1 MIFEWNEKITFHAF
15 FHSFFTKFWPKIWTV
30 NVIFQLRHKNPLS
43 FKIRTYKKVVIR
55 GEKIYYS
62 TSQLLRLKLIL
73 SNSIFIKSMFLK
85 NISLSHRI
93 FFSNKTKNWRICA
106 FNLPQAGFL
115 PDVQLPLSLR
125 DVHRAACVGRLLM
138 ADPDDGSVVAMSA
151 CLDGLHLFFSGPVDS
166 VHDDVLVH

>member
-1 MIFEWNEKITFHAF
+1 MIFERSEKITFHAI

-125 DVHRAACVGRLLM
+125 DAHSGVGRLVL
-138 ADPDDGSVVAMSA
+138 ADPDHGSGGYVCMSRRVA
-151 CLDGLHLFFSGPVDS
+151 FIFSGPVDS
-166 VHDDVLVH
+166 VQDDVLVH